1 MTPNPDNP
9 NRLDEMLREWGARKA
24 IEQSDVPARRVTT
37 PGGGGSFRR
46 WGPLVA
52 AAVLRAASAGIVLGS
67 GGSAGH
73 GEDGPGATG
82 QEGGVA
88 EVRRLEG
95 ELKRLRGELADSRT
109 ALAKAA
115 ERLETLPRS
124 EQEIRSAIE
133 KEYEVMLASREKR
146 WQTQQLKPALAKLKT
161 LTDRLDVREA
171 KLDMLKAELAK
182 AKADPNRL
190 AEMEKTLAAAR
201 DELTATRLAIRQ
213 QRSEIRRLRKQGDE
227 HQEQIASLESTV
239 KTLRE
244 HSRTLQQLKRRE
256 RRVWGRMAGIYVNA
270 LAPRQRGMEA
280 VVTAAGGA
288 GLSGR
293 LASVQ
298 RKSDLDEDTRTL
310 LATLEVVVVRLELL
324 DAGDTDER
332 AALRA
337 AIRKQRL
344 LERIDEALDE
354 EKAPAGVATLLTETK
369 LLLVEYHNAA

>member
-1 MTPNPDNP
+1 MAKNPDNP
-9 NRLDEMLREWGARKA
+9 DRLDEMLREWGARKA
-24 IEQSDVPARRVTT
+24 IDQADVPARRVATA
-37 PGGGGSFRR
+37 GGGGSFRR

-52 AAVLRAASAGIVLGS
+52 AAVLLAASAGIVLFS
-67 GGSAGH
+67 GGSASQ
-73 GEDGPGATG
+73 GEDGPDAMG
-82 QEGGVA
+82 QGSVS

-124 EQEIRSAIE
+124 EQELRSAIE
-133 KEYEVMLASREKR
+133 KEFEAMLVSRKKR
-146 WQTQQLKPALAKLKT
+146 WETQQLKPALAKLKT

-190 AEMEKTLAAAR
+190 AELEKTLAAAL
-201 DELTATRLAIRQ
+201 DELTATRLAVGE
-213 QRSEIRRLRKQGDE
+213 QRSKILQLRKQGDE
-227 HQEQIASLESTV
+227 HQAQIVSLESTV

-244 HSRTLQQLKRRE
+244 HSRALQQIKRRE
-256 RRVWGRMAGIYVNA
+256 ARLWDRMAGIYVNA

-280 VVTAAGGA
+280 VVTAAGSA
-288 GLSGR
+288 GLSSR

-324 DAGDTDER
+324 DAGDADEL

-344 LERIDEALDE
+344 LERIDEALGDE
-354 EKAPAGVATLLTETK
+354 KGDAGVATLLTETK
-369 LLLVEYHNAA
+369 LLLVELHNAA